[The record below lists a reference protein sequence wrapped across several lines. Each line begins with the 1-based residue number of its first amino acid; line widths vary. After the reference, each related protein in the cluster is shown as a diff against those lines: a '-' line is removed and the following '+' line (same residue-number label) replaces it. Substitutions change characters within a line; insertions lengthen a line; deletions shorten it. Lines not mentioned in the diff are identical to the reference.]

1 MDQFTD
7 DDLGLK
13 MLANP
18 NRMNDD
24 IPNTTVNMDQDLF
37 VDETENNENIQTDNN
52 YFHHDNEKTLPQFNF
67 NDDNMSDVS
76 KVSMEPSEDVL
87 RKKNFL
93 LTKLKPNLYDDTTP
107 PKGEMIDMMCVPS
120 VNTAMKH
127 ARWCPV
133 SQCSFGNTIDKDLA
147 NKKFEEL
154 LEAFEK
160 DLGRKTTKDEKQQQ
174 LNRFNTLEV
183 YRCFKKNRYDE
194 ANHFDFKIE
203 SECALRP
210 AYLFFKA
217 CKILIEKL
225 DKLDTIISNLMNY
238 NDEGRKYL
246 YTENK

>member
-37 VDETENNENIQTDNN
+37 VDETENIQTDNN

-93 LTKLKPNLYDDTTP
+93 LTK
-107 PKGEMIDMMCVPS
+107 
-120 VNTAMKH
+120 
-127 ARWCPV
+127 
-133 SQCSFGNTIDKDLA
+133 F
-147 NKKFEEL
+147 L
-154 LEAFEK
+154 LES
-160 DLGRKTTKDEKQQQ
+160 TIPPM
-174 LNRFNTLEV
+174 
-183 YRCFKKNRYDE
+183 KN
-194 ANHFDFKIE
+194 FTGGMVF
-203 SECALRP
+203 L
-210 AYLFFKA
+210 
-217 CKILIEKL
+217 
-225 DKLDTIISNLMNY
+225 
-238 NDEGRKYL
+238 L
-246 YTENK
+246 YIK